1 MSIDFNKLQQTLS
14 DFKENHPDR
23 EQAKEHAQ
31 KYFERLCE
39 ENDESKGAIVDTLF
53 DLLTKQKERLED
65 GSATFWLLWN
75 GSFFAKKDYY
85 KGREKEYE
93 CAARLYGQY
102 KGKNTIDIKVIKR
115 ENLNADQKK
124 QLLSFIP
131 ECLKKT
137 TKDELR
143 KELQMPEKAVQNLD
157 PAQNIT
163 KVHDTTLPPVDINT
177 RTVSNFAE
185 SPGAPKLS
193 DSPSNFSVY
202 AQQSETRQEDTSLMS
217 LLEEASIREKD
228 SEYQEEVIRKVQNIG
243 TDYLICDY
251 LSELAQKQNSIGIR
265 VFLNAVVD
273 VCGAEKLTTI
283 YKLIVAGSE
292 TTDERLGEAFLEY
305 VAQLATDPNSQFA
318 LDEFIE
324 DLLKKGLDR
333 STKIFILDCCKRVS
347 ELGRD
352 GCRRANVAEA
362 EAAQS
367 KTKLSDSLCGN
378 LEEPFAALEILMVNL
393 LQQSKP
399 AKEVA
404 YELMEKM
411 GNIYKA
417 LEKVGI
423 SPVSDFKDWL
433 NQSRIQFDPSKHRI
447 RTEFSPSEKVQ
458 LYSLGLRSIVGSEPK
473 KSIVYQLNGG
483 EKE

>member
-14 DFKENHPDR
+14 EFKGKYPDR
-23 EQAKEHAQ
+23 EQAMEHAQ
-31 KYFERLCE
+31 EYFERLCE
-39 ENDESKGAIVDTLF
+39 ENDESMDAIVDTLF
-53 DLLTKQKERLED
+53 DLLIKQKNSLED

-75 GSFFAKKDYY
+75 GSSFAKEHYY

-93 CAARLYGQY
+93 CAARLYGKY
-102 KGKNTIDIKVIKR
+102 KGKNTIDMKVING
-115 ENLNADQKK
+115 ENLNEEQEK
-124 QLLSFIP
+124 QLLFFIP

-137 TKDELR
+137 TKDGLWR
-143 KELQMPEKAVQNLD
+143 RLQMLEKAVQNLD
-157 PAQNIT
+157 QAQNIT
-163 KVHDTTLPPVDINT
+163 KVHDTTFPPVDINT
-177 RTVSNFAE
+177 CTISDFAE
-185 SPGAPKLS
+185 ISGAPKLS
-193 DSPSNFSVY
+193 DTPSNFMPHE
-202 AQQSETRQEDTSLMS
+202 QQTKTRQEDTSLMS
-217 LLEEASIREKD
+217 LLEEASMREKD
-228 SEYQEEVIRKVQNIG
+228 SEYQEEVIWKVQNIG

-251 LSELAQKQNSIGIR
+251 LSVLAQKQNSIGIR

-352 GCRRANVAEA
+352 GCRRAKVATAEA
-362 EAAQS
+362 EQCKS
-367 KTKLSDSLCGN
+367 KLSDILCESL
-378 LEEPFAALEILMVNL
+378 EKPFADLEILMVNL
-393 LQQSKP
+393 LHQSEP

-417 LEKVGI
+417 LEKVEVF
-423 SPVSDFKDWL
+423 PASDFKDWL
-433 NQSRIQFDPSKHRI
+433 TQSRIEFDPRKHRI